1 LEEGEFWVLEFEYYV
16 STMLKAKRYWG
27 GGQGKLDATWQQI
40 DECYGW

>member
-1 LEEGEFWVLEFEYYV
+1 LEFQYYV

-27 GGQGKLDATWQQI
+27 AQGNLDAAWQQI